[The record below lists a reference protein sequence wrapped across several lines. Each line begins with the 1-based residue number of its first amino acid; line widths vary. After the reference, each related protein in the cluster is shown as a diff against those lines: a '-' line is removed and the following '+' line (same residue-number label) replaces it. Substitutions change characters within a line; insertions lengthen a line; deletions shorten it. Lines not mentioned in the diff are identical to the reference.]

1 MVMLPYISSYFITSE
16 LCIRSSNANT
26 RNNDP
31 ITTTGTITAA
41 ATVTIIIMTITIMI
55 MISTTIFQNIT

>member
-31 ITTTGTITAA
+31 ITTTGTTAA